1 MTSPFQT
8 VTFDVDGGVAE
19 IALNRPRVLNAHNM
33 QMRDDLYEALE
44 AVRDDPDVNSVLLR
58 GEGNRAFCTGADLTE
73 FGTAPS
79 RVIARQVRWERDLW
93 GLFLAIDRPIVAALH
108 GFVIGSGVEM
118 ALLCDLRIASEDA
131 VFGMPEAALG
141 LIPAAGGTQTLPR
154 TLGAPRALQALLGG
168 ERIPASRAVAFG
180 LAHRVTPRERLLEEA
195 RAMARRLA
203 ELPAQPVRAVK
214 RVMLRGMDLPLERA
228 LDAEL
233 RLAASVTSTSR

>member
-1 MTSPFQT
+1 VTSPFQT
-8 VTFDVDGGVAE
+8 ITLDVDGGVAE

-58 GEGNRAFCTGADLTE
+58 GEGDKAFCTGADLTE

-214 RVMLRGMDLPLERA
+214 RAMLRGMDLPLERA

-233 RLAASVTSTSR
+233 RLAASVTSTNQ

>member
-8 VTFDVDGGVAE
+8 ITLTMKDGVAE
-19 IALNRPRVLNAHNM
+19 IALNRPQVLNAHNM

-44 AVRDDPDVNSVLLR
+44 AVRDDPGINSVLLR
-58 GEGNRAFCTGADLTE
+58 GEGERAFCTGADLTE

-93 GLFLAIDRPIVAALH
+93 GLFLDIDRPIVAALH

-154 TLGAPRALQALLGG
+154 TLGESRALQALLGG
-168 ERIPASRAVAFG
+168 ERIPASRAVSIG
-180 LAHRVTPRERLLEEA
+180 LAHRVVPRDSLLEEA
-195 RAMARRLA
+195 RGQARRLA
-203 ELPAQPVRAVK
+203 DLPAQPVRAVK
-214 RVMLRGMDLPLERA
+214 RALHRGMDMPLGRA
-228 LDAEL
+228 LETEL
-233 RLAASVTSTSR
+233 RLAASVTSMN

>member
-33 QMRDDLYEALE
+33 QMRDDLYQALE
-44 AVRDDPDVNSVLLR
+44 AIRDDPDVNSVLLR
-58 GEGNRAFCTGADLTE
+58 GEGDRAFCTGADLTE

-168 ERIPASRAVAFG
+168 ERIPAPRAVAFG

-195 RAMARRLA
+195 RALARRLA

-233 RLAASVTSTSR
+233 RLAASVTSTSQ

>member
-8 VTFDVDGGVAE
+8 ITLDVDGGVAE

-58 GEGNRAFCTGADLTE
+58 GEGDKAFCTGADLTE

-195 RAMARRLA
+195 RALARRIA

-214 RVMLRGMDLPLERA
+214 RAMLRGMDLPLERA

-233 RLAASVTSTSR
+233 RLAASVTSTNQ